1 MQEAVKAS
9 AVNWTLSFCLR
20 SDCSEMVNH
29 LEITQEREVQV
40 MCEKILIKENFSIYC
55 RRSRN
60 QA

>member
-9 AVNWTLSFCLR
+9 AVNWTLSFYLR

-40 MCEKILIKENFSIYC
+40 MCEKILY
-55 RRSRN
+55 
-60 QA
+60 

>member
-40 MCEKILIKENFSIYC
+40 MCEKILY
-55 RRSRN
+55 
-60 QA
+60 